1 MLDTPLI
8 LACTLPA
15 FPRRS
20 AARAALLLRRAALL
34 LRRADRAALLLRRA
48 ARAAL
53 LLARELLRS
62 RAPLRRE
69 LLPFFVCLAARK
81 LVRELLRPARY
92 LGTSARAM
100 PRLLRRLPAS
110 KLAALP
116 LLMPLVVA
124 AAWFPPKLPVVA
136 AAAALLRLL

>member
-1 MLDTPLI
+1 MI

-20 AARAALLLRRAALL
+20 AARPALLLRRVALL
-34 LRRADRAALLLRRA
+34 LRRADRGALMLR
-48 ARAAL
+48 RAAL

-110 KLAALP
+110 KLAALS